1 MPNEKDE
8 GKMTIFIAGH
18 PETKGST
25 KAFRC
30 GNRCIITNAN
40 PRCKKW
46 QAKVSRAVAHV
57 DKIEGAVEL
66 EMTFFFPIAKSR
78 KDLKDGD
85 CHTQK
90 SDIDKLIRPILDG
103 LTSIVYKDDCQVS
116 KVTACKKWTN
126 EIGREGVELKI
137 IS

>member
-1 MPNEKDE
+1 
-8 GKMTIFIAGH
+8 MTILIAGH
-18 PETKGST
+18 AETKGST

-46 QAKVSRAVAHV
+46 QQRVTLAVINAKVV
-57 DKIEGAVEL
+57 KTEFPVEL
-66 EMTFFFPIAKSR
+66 EMTFFFTIAKSR

-90 SDIDKLIRPILDG
+90 PDIDKLIRPILDA
-103 LTSIVYKDDCQVS
+103 LTGIVYKDDCQVS